1 MFILPMTFRFGWFT
15 LRNLVQK
22 ATTWNQ
28 RSSVFHH
35 RAFTAHNIL
44 NFIGTVCSISSKLL
58 HSVISLAHTLIQDS
72 NLQRFGVVQFK
83 ENCTHTRFATDLFDC
98 DMLRCVLIFHG
109 FVRSDGFLSIC
120 VGYNLMKCLSLFHC
134 SAVLEIF
141 LRQYLPQSLLKWR
154 EPYLV
159 PSKNLPTE
167 VCLLFCK
174 N

>member
-1 MFILPMTFRFGWFT
+1 MICTKKFGAKSDDLKSTFVSFSWPCFYCPQYFK
-15 LRNLVQK
+15 LY
-22 ATTWNQ
+22 WH
-28 RSSVFHH
+28 S
-35 RAFTAHNIL
+35 
-44 NFIGTVCSISSKLL
+44 CSISYKLSY
-58 HSVISLAHTLIQDS
+58 SVISLAHTLIQDL
-72 NLQRFGVVQFK
+72 NLPRFGVVQFK
-83 ENCTHTRFATDLFDC
+83 EICTHMRFATDLFDC

-109 FVRSDGFLSIC
+109 FVRCDGFLSIC
-120 VGYNLMKCLSLFHC
+120 GGYNLMKCLSLFYC

-167 VCLLFCK
+167 VCLLSCK